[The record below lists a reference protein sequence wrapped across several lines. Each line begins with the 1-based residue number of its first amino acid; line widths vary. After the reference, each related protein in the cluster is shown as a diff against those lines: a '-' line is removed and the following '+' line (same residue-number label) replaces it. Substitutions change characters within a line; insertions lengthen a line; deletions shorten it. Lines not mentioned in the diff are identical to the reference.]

1 MNDQPAGAV
10 EDKPPTAPRAPR
22 KRRAPAAS
30 KAASAD
36 TAPPDTST
44 DPAPKAE
51 AATKARTTPKADA
64 APPDAPA
71 TPAATGDEPAAAG
84 EAKPKRVARTR
95 TRKSKATL
103 DSEAAAAA
111 EAAAAPAAPEPAK
124 APAETPASES
134 APAGD
139 GAPTVPFAERRSR
152 APRRKAGAAAA
163 APEGEPVIDT
173 KPAAE
178 AEAPVLGAASSETA
192 TEDSGST
199 TPREGRPRR
208 RRSRSSGSGSA
219 ATDASTTE
227 EGEAPAAPAAEASS
241 ESVTDDPETSEEG
254 PEGADGDQASSGNGA
269 GTARTRNR
277 RRRSRSR
284 GSGSGESPGRTN
296 GGGEPA
302 EAGTPSSN
310 GTGSG
315 GATVPAVA
323 EPLLETRESRSSS
336 SSSTTRGGRKRRT
349 SRRPRLEHIAP
360 LGPRK
365 MLVTT
370 GEERSQIAVLEGREL
385 IEHYVAKHADE
396 SIVGNVYIGRVENVL
411 PGMEAAFL
419 DIGEARNA
427 VLYVGEVSYE
437 EDLEGPPPRIETL
450 LKSGQAV
457 VAQVTKDPMGSKGA
471 RLTTEVSL
479 AGRYLV
485 LVPNSDSLGI
495 SRRLADAERRRLRD
509 IANRIRP
516 EGHGMIVRTA
526 AVGASEEDL
535 ERDMTRLTRI
545 WNEVSE
551 RIDGAKPP
559 KLIYSEP
566 PLAIRV
572 VRDLFTADVEEVI
585 VDSEESYHQI
595 RDYLEEVAPEF
606 GDRVSLYTDGMPLFE
621 RYHVTEQVRK
631 AIDRKVWLQSGGH
644 IVIDRTEAMTVI
656 DVNTGRYVGRSTLE
670 DTVLHANL
678 EAAEEV
684 AKQLRL
690 RDIGGIIVIDFIDMG
705 YERNRDELLRTFERA
720 LLRDKTRTQ
729 VYGVSELGLVQMT
742 RKKVSE
748 GLLEAF
754 SHKCEPC
761 DGRGVILHDLG

>member
-1 MNDQPAGAV
+1 V
-10 EDKPPTAPRAPR
+10 
-22 KRRAPAAS
+22 
-30 KAASAD
+30 
-36 TAPPDTST
+36 
-44 DPAPKAE
+44 
-51 AATKARTTPKADA
+51 
-64 APPDAPA
+64 
-71 TPAATGDEPAAAG
+71 
-84 EAKPKRVARTR
+84 
-95 TRKSKATL
+95 
-103 DSEAAAAA
+103 
-111 EAAAAPAAPEPAK
+111 
-124 APAETPASES
+124 
-134 APAGD
+134 
-139 GAPTVPFAERRSR
+139 
-152 APRRKAGAAAA
+152 
-163 APEGEPVIDT
+163 
-173 KPAAE
+173 PAAE
-178 AEAPVLGAASSETA
+178 GPGAPEESGPADPDAEGGEPGQ
-192 TEDSGST
+192 SGNVAT
-199 TPREGRPRR
+199 TP
-208 RRSRSSGSGSA
+208 
-219 ATDASTTE
+219 
-227 EGEAPAAPAAEASS
+227 
-241 ESVTDDPETSEEG
+241 
-254 PEGADGDQASSGNGA
+254 
-269 GTARTRNR
+269 RTRNR

-284 GSGSGESPGRTN
+284 GG
-296 GGGEPA
+296 
-302 EAGTPSSN
+302 
-310 GTGSG
+310 GSG
-315 GATVPAVA
+315 GTDQSAGRPNGSEPTGEAALEPNGAGTAAAATVPALA
-323 EPLLETRESRSSS
+323 DAPPDGRQGSASGR
-336 SSSTTRGGRKRRT
+336 GRKRRT

-370 GEERSQIAVLEGREL
+370 GESRSQIGVLEGREL
-385 IEHYVAKHADE
+385 IEHYVANHADE
-396 SIVGNVYIGRVENVL
+396 SIVGNIYIGRVENVL

-495 SRRLADAERRRLRD
+495 SRRLGDAERRRLRD

-526 AVGASEEDL
+526 AVGAAEEDL
-535 ERDMTRLTRI
+535 EHDAARLIRI

-595 RDYLEEVAPEF
+595 KDYLEEVAPDF
-606 GDRVSLYTDGMPLFE
+606 GDRVHLYSDPMGLFE
-621 RYHVTEQVRK
+621 RYHITEQVRK

-678 EAAEEV
+678 EAAEEI

-754 SHKCEPC
+754 SNKCDSCE
-761 DGRGVILHDLG
+761 GRGVILTGLS

>member
-1 MNDQPAGAV
+1 MNDQPAEAV
-10 EDKPPTAPRAPR
+10 EDKPPTATRAPR

-30 KAASAD
+30 AD
-36 TAPPDTST
+36 TAASNTSAN
-44 DPAPKAE
+44 PAPKGN
-51 AATKARTTPKADA
+51 TT
-64 APPDAPA
+64 PPDAPA
-71 TPAATGDEPAAAG
+71 TPDATGGEAE

-111 EAAAAPAAPEPAK
+111 EAAAAPDP
-124 APAETPASES
+124 APAESPVTES

-139 GAPTVPFAERRSR
+139 GAPTAPFAERRSR

-163 APEGEPVIDT
+163 APDGEVIDT

-178 AEAPVLGAASSETA
+178 AEAPVLGAASSATA
-192 TEDSGST
+192 TEDSGPT
-199 TPREGRPRR
+199 TPREGRPPR

-219 ATDASTTE
+219 NAADASTPE
-227 EGEAPAAPAAEASS
+227 EGEAPAAPAAEAAT
-241 ESVTDDPETSEEG
+241 ESVTDDAEPSE
-254 PEGADGDQASSGNGA
+254 EGADGDQASSGNGA

-310 GTGSG
+310 GAGAG

-336 SSSTTRGGRKRRT
+336 SSSSSTRGGRKRRT

-370 GEERSQIAVLEGREL
+370 GDTRSQIAVLEGREL

-437 EDLEGPPPRIETL
+437 EELEGPPPRIETL

-535 ERDMTRLTRI
+535 ERDVTRLTRI

-551 RIDGAKPP
+551 RIEGAKPP

-705 YERNRDELLRTFERA
+705 YERNRDELLHTFERA

-761 DGRGVILHDLG
+761 DGRGVILQDLG

>member
-1 MNDQPAGAV
+1 
-10 EDKPPTAPRAPR
+10 
-22 KRRAPAAS
+22 
-30 KAASAD
+30 
-36 TAPPDTST
+36 
-44 DPAPKAE
+44 
-51 AATKARTTPKADA
+51 
-64 APPDAPA
+64 
-71 TPAATGDEPAAAG
+71 
-84 EAKPKRVARTR
+84 
-95 TRKSKATL
+95 
-103 DSEAAAAA
+103 
-111 EAAAAPAAPEPAK
+111 
-124 APAETPASES
+124 
-134 APAGD
+134 
-139 GAPTVPFAERRSR
+139 
-152 APRRKAGAAAA
+152 
-163 APEGEPVIDT
+163 
-173 KPAAE
+173 
-178 AEAPVLGAASSETA
+178 
-192 TEDSGST
+192 
-199 TPREGRPRR
+199 
-208 RRSRSSGSGSA
+208 
-219 ATDASTTE
+219 
-227 EGEAPAAPAAEASS
+227 
-241 ESVTDDPETSEEG
+241 
-254 PEGADGDQASSGNGA
+254 
-269 GTARTRNR
+269 
-277 RRRSRSR
+277 
-284 GSGSGESPGRTN
+284 
-296 GGGEPA
+296 
-302 EAGTPSSN
+302 
-310 GTGSG
+310 
-315 GATVPAVA
+315 
-323 EPLLETRESRSSS
+323 
-336 SSSTTRGGRKRRT
+336 
-349 SRRPRLEHIAP
+349 
-360 LGPRK
+360 

-370 GEERSQIAVLEGREL
+370 GDTRSQIAVLEGREL

-396 SIVGNVYIGRVENVL
+396 SIVGNMYIGRVENVL

-437 EDLEGPPPRIETL
+437 EDLEGPAPRIETL

-471 RLTTEVSL
+471 RLTTEISL

-509 IANRIRP
+509 IASRIRP

-535 ERDMTRLTRI
+535 ERDVTRLTRI
-545 WNEVSE
+545 WSEVSE
-551 RIDGAKPP
+551 RIEGAKPP

-572 VRDLFTADVEEVI
+572 VRDLFTADVEEVV

-606 GDRVSLYTDGMPLFE
+606 GDRVSLYADGMALFE
-621 RYHVTEQVRK
+621 RYHVTEQIRK

-670 DTVLHANL
+670 ETVLHANL

-754 SHKCEPC
+754 SQKCEPC
-761 DGRGVILHDLG
+761 DGRGVILQDLN

>member
-1 MNDQPAGAV
+1 M
-10 EDKPPTAPRAPR
+10 
-22 KRRAPAAS
+22 
-30 KAASAD
+30 
-36 TAPPDTST
+36 
-44 DPAPKAE
+44 PKAE
-51 AATKARTTPKADA
+51 AATKAGSTRKADTT
-64 APPDAPA
+64 PPDAPA
-71 TPAATGDEPAAAG
+71 ATAATGGEAE

-111 EAAAAPAAPEPAK
+111 EAAAAPAPEPAP
-124 APAETPASES
+124 APAESPSTES

-139 GAPTVPFAERRSR
+139 GAPTAPFAERRSR

-163 APEGEPVIDT
+163 APEGEAVIDT

-192 TEDSGST
+192 TEDSGSAM
-199 TPREGRPRR
+199 PREGRPRR

-219 ATDASTTE
+219 AAEASTPE
-227 EGEAPAAPAAEASS
+227 EGEAPAAPAAEAAT
-241 ESVTDDPETSEEG
+241 ESVTDDAESSEEG
-254 PEGADGDQASSGNGA
+254 ADDGDQAQSGNGS

-310 GTGSG
+310 GTGAG

-336 SSSTTRGGRKRRT
+336 SSSSSTRGGRKRRT

-370 GEERSQIAVLEGREL
+370 GEARSQIAVLEGREL

-535 ERDMTRLTRI
+535 ERDVTRLTRI

-551 RIDGAKPP
+551 RIEGAKPP

-606 GDRVSLYTDGMPLFE
+606 GDRVSLYTDGMALFE

-761 DGRGVILHDLG
+761 DGRGVILQDLG

>member
-1 MNDQPAGAV
+1 
-10 EDKPPTAPRAPR
+10 
-22 KRRAPAAS
+22 
-30 KAASAD
+30 
-36 TAPPDTST
+36 
-44 DPAPKAE
+44 
-51 AATKARTTPKADA
+51 
-64 APPDAPA
+64 
-71 TPAATGDEPAAAG
+71 
-84 EAKPKRVARTR
+84 
-95 TRKSKATL
+95 
-103 DSEAAAAA
+103 
-111 EAAAAPAAPEPAK
+111 
-124 APAETPASES
+124 
-134 APAGD
+134 
-139 GAPTVPFAERRSR
+139 
-152 APRRKAGAAAA
+152 
-163 APEGEPVIDT
+163 
-173 KPAAE
+173 
-178 AEAPVLGAASSETA
+178 
-192 TEDSGST
+192 
-199 TPREGRPRR
+199 
-208 RRSRSSGSGSA
+208 
-219 ATDASTTE
+219 
-227 EGEAPAAPAAEASS
+227 
-241 ESVTDDPETSEEG
+241 
-254 PEGADGDQASSGNGA
+254 
-269 GTARTRNR
+269 
-277 RRRSRSR
+277 
-284 GSGSGESPGRTN
+284 
-296 GGGEPA
+296 
-302 EAGTPSSN
+302 
-310 GTGSG
+310 
-315 GATVPAVA
+315 
-323 EPLLETRESRSSS
+323 
-336 SSSTTRGGRKRRT
+336 
-349 SRRPRLEHIAP
+349 
-360 LGPRK
+360 
-365 MLVTT
+365 MLVTQ
-370 GEERSQIAVLEGREL
+370 GETRSQIAVLEGREL

-437 EDLEGPPPRIETL
+437 EDLEGPPPRIEAL

-526 AVGASEEDL
+526 AVGATEEDL
-535 ERDMTRLTRI
+535 ERDVARLTRI

-606 GDRVSLYTDGMPLFE
+606 GDRVSLYTDPLALFE

-705 YERNRDELLRTFERA
+705 YERNREELLRTFERA

-761 DGRGVILHDLG
+761 DGRGVVLQDLS

>member
-1 MNDQPAGAV
+1 
-10 EDKPPTAPRAPR
+10 
-22 KRRAPAAS
+22 
-30 KAASAD
+30 
-36 TAPPDTST
+36 
-44 DPAPKAE
+44 
-51 AATKARTTPKADA
+51 
-64 APPDAPA
+64 
-71 TPAATGDEPAAAG
+71 
-84 EAKPKRVARTR
+84 
-95 TRKSKATL
+95 
-103 DSEAAAAA
+103 
-111 EAAAAPAAPEPAK
+111 
-124 APAETPASES
+124 
-134 APAGD
+134 
-139 GAPTVPFAERRSR
+139 
-152 APRRKAGAAAA
+152 
-163 APEGEPVIDT
+163 VIDT
-173 KPAAE
+173 KPDAE
-178 AEAPVLGAASSETA
+178 AEAPVVGAASSETA

-219 ATDASTTE
+219 AAAEASTPE
-227 EGEAPAAPAAEASS
+227 EGQAPAAPAAEAST
-241 ESVTDDPETSEEG
+241 ESVSDDAETSEEG
-254 PEGADGDQASSGNGA
+254 ADGGDGDQGQSGNGA

-284 GSGSGESPGRTN
+284 GSGSGDSPARVN

-302 EAGTPSSN
+302 DAGTPSSN
-310 GTGSG
+310 GSGSG
-315 GATVPAVA
+315 GATVPAVS

-336 SSSTTRGGRKRRT
+336 SSGSSTRGGRKRRT

-370 GEERSQIAVLEGREL
+370 GEARSQIAVLEGREL

-535 ERDMTRLTRI
+535 ERDVARLTRI

-551 RIDGAKPP
+551 RIEGAKPP

-606 GDRVSLYTDGMPLFE
+606 GDRVSLYTDGMGLFE

-761 DGRGVILHDLG
+761 DGRGVILQDLG

>member
-1 MNDQPAGAV
+1 LNDQPAGAV

-36 TAPPDTST
+36 TAAPDTST
-44 DPAPKAE
+44 DPAPRAE
-51 AATKARTTPKADA
+51 AATKAGSTPKGDTT
-64 APPDAPA
+64 PPDAPA
-71 TPAATGDEPAAAG
+71 TPAATGGEAE

-111 EAAAAPAAPEPAK
+111 EAAANPAPAP
-124 APAETPASES
+124 APAESPSTES
-134 APAGD
+134 APVAD
-139 GAPTVPFAERRSR
+139 GAPTAPFAERRSR

-163 APEGEPVIDT
+163 APEGEAVIDT

-178 AEAPVLGAASSETA
+178 AEAPVLGAASSETD

-208 RRSRSSGSGSA
+208 RRSRSGGASSA
-219 ATDASTTE
+219 PADASTPE
-227 EGEAPAAPAAEASS
+227 EGEAPAAEAAT
-241 ESVTDDPETSEEG
+241 ESVADEGETSESPE
-254 PEGADGDQASSGNGA
+254 EGAEGDQASSGN

-284 GSGSGESPGRTN
+284 GAGSGESPGRSQA
-296 GGGEPA
+296 GGEPA
-302 EAGTPSSN
+302 EGGTPSSN

-336 SSSTTRGGRKRRT
+336 SSSSTRGGRKRRT

-370 GEERSQIAVLEGREL
+370 GETRSQIAVLEGREL

-437 EDLEGPPPRIETL
+437 EELEGPPPRIETL

-535 ERDMTRLTRI
+535 ERDVTRLTRI

-551 RIDGAKPP
+551 RIEGAKPP

-761 DGRGVILHDLG
+761 DGRGVILQDLG

>member
-1 MNDQPAGAV
+1 MNDQPTGAV
-10 EDKPPTAPRAPR
+10 EEKPPTATRAPR

-36 TAPPDTST
+36 T
-44 DPAPKAE
+44 PAAETPADAGPKG
-51 AATKARTTPKADA
+51 KATPKADSA
-64 APPDAPA
+64 PKDESTPPDATA
-71 TPAATGDEPAAAG
+71 VPAASGGEPG
-84 EAKPKRVARTR
+84 EPKPKRVARTR
-95 TRKSKATL
+95 TRKSKATIEA
-103 DSEAAAAA
+103 EAAAASQ
-111 EAAAAPAAPEPAK
+111 AAAAPAA
-124 APAETPASES
+124 APPES
-134 APAGD
+134 APTESAPTGD

-163 APEGEPVIDT
+163 GASAAPSPSEGDAVADT

-178 AEAPVLGAASSETA
+178 AETSPPEAVSAETSTDDAGSS
-192 TEDSGST
+192 

-208 RRSRSSGSGSA
+208 RRSRSSGGSPAADDGSA
-219 ATDASTTE
+219 PSE
-227 EGEAPAAPAAEASS
+227 QEAPATPAAEAST
-241 ESVTDDPETSEEG
+241 ETAGDDGEAAED
-254 PEGADGDQASSGNGA
+254 GADGDQAQPGNGA

-284 GSGSGESPGRTN
+284 GSGSGSGEQSSGRIN
-296 GGGEPA
+296 GGGEA
-302 EAGTPSSN
+302 ADTATPSTN
-310 GTGSG
+310 GSGAG

-323 EPLLETRESRSSS
+323 EPLLEPRESRSSS
-336 SSSTTRGGRKRRT
+336 SSSARGGRKRRT

-370 GEERSQIAVLEGREL
+370 GDTRSQIAVLEGREL

-437 EDLEGPPPRIETL
+437 EELEGPPPRIETL

-535 ERDMTRLTRI
+535 ERDVTRLTRI

-551 RIDGAKPP
+551 RIEGAKPP

-606 GDRVSLYTDGMPLFE
+606 GDRVSLYTDGMALFE

-670 DTVLHANL
+670 ETVLHANL

-761 DGRGVILHDLG
+761 DGRGVILQDLS